1 MSVFEKSFTRR
12 NFLKA
17 TTATLV
23 VAGSTEAFS
32 FAQWQKKAEAAEV
45 KIVPSLCGSC
55 SAECGM
61 WVHVKN
67 GRVWKA
73 TGQKDHPSSRGKLCA
88 RGHAALSVPYHKDRI
103 THPMKRLG
111 DNNYVPVSWE
121 EAYGEI
127 SAKLKDL
134 LAKYGPQPMAYI
146 ENPRPTGSFY
156 GRRLAHAIG
165 FPTTTTHHSICF
177 NSRTAANN
185 HVIGPLA
192 TADVSN
198 AKYVLFLGRNYAEGL
213 SPSNTAALT
222 TAYEKGIKVV
232 IVDPRHNAACILANE
247 WVPIRPGTDLGLLL
261 GIANVLIQENLYDKE
276 FVEQY
281 SLGFDDFKKTVKQYT
296 PEWAQTVTDIPAAKI
311 YEIARDLGKNRPTA
325 CIEQGYKA
333 PNGANYINGPD
344 TFRMMAIVNG
354 LLGNFGKKGGMN
366 WPSGPRLGS
375 LDKTKHPDP
384 PRPKVKRCD
393 GAGIKGE
400 HPLTAVVA
408 GSIPEI
414 TKRAMEGKIKFVLT
428 NRINPVRTCIDPG
441 YMEKAFHKIDLHVH
455 CDIQWSETARVA
467 DYVLPE
473 TSFLERE
480 DLVAGLSGGRP
491 GVTMRSQVIDA
502 IHVETKAID
511 QIVPELAEY
520 LGLGKYF
527 NFTRED
533 VSSAMLKPL
542 KLTLED
548 LRSKGTVML
557 PAPAAKPLAFAT
569 PSKMFQFSSKEYAE
583 HGYPAVPVW
592 QAPLAKAEADSFV
605 LISGKQA
612 IMSHVFSSNHPFVLQ
627 IAKDYNLERIWI
639 NADRAKRLGIKDGDM
654 VEVTSPIARK
664 KVRAKVTERI
674 HPEAAWLPLGYGAY
688 SPWLKTAGGFGV
700 SPNDFVPFQIEPIG
714 GACLFME
721 VTVKI
726 RKAGE

>member
-32 FAQWQKKAEAAEV
+32 FGQWQKKAEAAEV

-400 HPLTAVVA
+400 HPLAAVAA

-441 YMEKAFHKIDLHVH
+441 LHGKGLPQDRPACALRYPVVGDGP
-455 CDIQWSETARVA
+455 CRRLCVARNQ
-467 DYVLPE
+467 LP
-473 TSFLERE
+473 R
-480 DLVAGLSGGRP
+480 
-491 GVTMRSQVIDA
+491 
-502 IHVETKAID
+502 
-511 QIVPELAEY
+511 
-520 LGLGKYF
+520 
-527 NFTRED
+527 
-533 VSSAMLKPL
+533 
-542 KLTLED
+542 
-548 LRSKGTVML
+548 
-557 PAPAAKPLAFAT
+557 
-569 PSKMFQFSSKEYAE
+569 
-583 HGYPAVPVW
+583 
-592 QAPLAKAEADSFV
+592 
-605 LISGKQA
+605 
-612 IMSHVFSSNHPFVLQ
+612 
-627 IAKDYNLERIWI
+627 
-639 NADRAKRLGIKDGDM
+639 
-654 VEVTSPIARK
+654 
-664 KVRAKVTERI
+664 
-674 HPEAAWLPLGYGAY
+674 
-688 SPWLKTAGGFGV
+688 AGGPGRR
-700 SPNDFVPFQIEPIG
+700 PFRRQTRRDDAQSG
-714 GACLFME
+714 D
-721 VTVKI
+721 
-726 RKAGE
+726 